1 MPSVDVKNARGE
13 TVGTL
18 DLDERVFGIE
28 PNRAVL
34 HQAVVTQLANQRKG
48 THDTKT
54 RGEVRGGGKKPWR
67 QKGTGRA
74 RQGSTRAPHW
84 RTGGIVF
91 GPHPRSYHRDLP
103 RKMRRL
109 ALRSAL
115 SAKVRDSALT
125 VVDGLAVANG
135 RTKEMVELLGALGL
149 STGALMVLH
158 EREELVL
165 RSSANVPKLRAV
177 TLEGMNLLDILNFPT
192 LVMTR
197 ESVEAVTERLARDL
211 PESVSSR
218 DEAST
223 PARRSR
229 RATASASASES
240 DSEASD
246 A

>member
-1 MPSVDVKNARGE
+1 MPSVDVKNAHGE

-34 HQAVVTQLANQRKG
+34 HQAVVTQLANQRSG

-84 RTGGIVF
+84 RSGGVVF

-125 VVDGLAVANG
+125 VVDTLTVPTGKT
-135 RTKEMVELLGALGL
+135 REMVEFLGALGL
-149 STGALMVLH
+149 SKGVLMVIH
-158 EREELVL
+158 ERQDLVL
-165 RSSANVPKLRAV
+165 RSSANVEKVRAV
-177 TLEGMNLLDILNFPT
+177 TTEGMNLLDILNFPT
-192 LVMTR
+192 LIMTR
-197 ESVEAVTERLARDL
+197 ESVAAITERLLLD
-211 PESVSSR
+211 SK
-218 DEAST
+218 AST
-223 PARRSR
+223 ADGE
-229 RATASASASES
+229 ATNA
-240 DSEASD
+240 
-246 A
+246 

>member
-54 RGEVRGGGKKPWR
+54 RGQVAGGGKKPWR

-84 RTGGIVF
+84 RTGGVVF
-91 GPHPRSYHRDLP
+91 GPHPRSYHRDFP

-125 VVDGLAVANG
+125 VVDGLTVANG
-135 RTKEMVELLGALGL
+135 KTKEMVELLGALGVGK
-149 STGALMVLH
+149 GALMVLH
-158 EREELVL
+158 EREDNVL
-165 RSSANVPKLRAV
+165 RSSANVPKVRAV
-177 TLEGMNLLDILNFPT
+177 TIEGMNLLDILNFPT
-192 LVMTR
+192 LVLTR
-197 ESVEAVTERLARDL
+197 ESVAAITERLLVGAG
-211 PESVSSR
+211 SGQ
-218 DEAST
+218 
-223 PARRSR
+223 
-229 RATASASASES
+229 S

>member
-1 MPSVDVKNARGE
+1 MPSVDVKNSRGE

-54 RGEVRGGGKKPWR
+54 RGQVRGGGKKPWR

-84 RTGGIVF
+84 RTGGVVF

-165 RSSANVPKLRAV
+165 RSTANVPKVRAV

-197 ESVEAVTERLARDL
+197 ESVEAVTERLAGDL
-211 PESVSSR
+211 PEAAISA

-223 PARRSR
+223 PARRSG

>member
-1 MPSVDVKNARGE
+1 
-13 TVGTL
+13 VGTL

-54 RGEVRGGGKKPWR
+54 RGQVKGGGKKPWR

-125 VVDGLAVANG
+125 VVDGLSVANG
-135 RTKEMVELLGALGL
+135 KTREMIELLGALGL
-149 STGALMVLH
+149 SRGALMVLH
-158 EREELVL
+158 EREETVL
-165 RSSANVPKLRAV
+165 RSSANVPKVRAV

-197 ESVEAVTERLARDL
+197 ESVDAVTERLARDVSDAKGE
-211 PESVSSR
+211 PELAPSP
-218 DEAST
+218 
-223 PARRSR
+223 PARRTR
-229 RATASASASES
+229 RTTAAAANETS
-240 DSEASD
+240 SEASD

>member
-74 RQGSTRAPHW
+74 RQGSTRSPHW
-84 RTGGIVF
+84 RTGGVVF

-125 VVDGLAVANG
+125 VVDGLTVANG

-165 RSSANVPKLRAV
+165 RSTANVPKVRAV

-197 ESVEAVTERLARDL
+197 KSVEAVTERLARDL
-211 PESVSSR
+211 PEAGSSSE
-218 DEAST
+218 EAST

-229 RATASASASES
+229 RAAASVSASES